1 MELSPDM
8 RYVESHEWSRWDGDE
23 VICGITDYA
32 QESLSD
38 VVYVELPEIGDVL
51 ETGDTFGVVESVK
64 AASDL
69 FMPLGGEI
77 TAINEALEDEPEIVN
92 RDPYG
97 EGWMIRFR
105 PSEPAEFETLMDP
118 DDYEA
123 LVAEEEG

>member
-23 VICGITDYA
+23 IVCGITDYA

-38 VVYVELPEIGDVL
+38 VVYVELPDIGDVL

-69 FMPLGGEI
+69 FMPLGGEVL
-77 TAINEALEDEPEIVN
+77 AVNAALEESPDLVN
-92 RDPYG
+92 HDPYN
-97 EGWMIRFR
+97 EGWMIDIKPGN
-105 PSEPAEFETLMDP
+105 PSEIDTLMGSDA
-118 DDYEA
+118 YLEM
-123 LVAEEEG
+123 LKGL